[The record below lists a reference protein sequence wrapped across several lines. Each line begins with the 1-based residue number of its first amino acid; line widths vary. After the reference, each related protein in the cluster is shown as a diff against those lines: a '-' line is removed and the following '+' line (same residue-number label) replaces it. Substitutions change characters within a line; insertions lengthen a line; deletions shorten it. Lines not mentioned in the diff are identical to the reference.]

1 MKRIGKIERDF
12 LITLGCFSLVSLSM
26 LLLPFDISAER
37 TGLTPLGLAIGV
49 TFWLGILSGS
59 VLYFLVSRKYRA
71 KLIEILPKRKV
82 PGCLR
87 VFGSPVTA
95 AVDVV
100 FVLSLAGSIYCS
112 VGTGKSRILEFAAM
126 FLCVTSFYLHFLV
139 TGRVFQYI
147 EQIKVKE
154 LGKHEGKTKVK
165 RKIRGIGTD
174 LCDDSRNDC

>member
-1 MKRIGKIERDF
+1 MKKIGKIGRDF

-26 LLLPFDISAER
+26 LLLPFDMAAEQ
-37 TGLTPLGLAIGV
+37 TGMTPLGLVIGV

-71 KLIEILPKRKV
+71 KLIEMLPKRKV

-165 RKIRGIGTD
+165 RKTHGIGTD
-174 LCDDSRNDC
+174 LCDDSWNDC